1 MSEGIIMYKQE
12 SMKEIQ
18 NNGKVEL
25 LNTILVTGGCGFI
38 GSNFIY
44 I

>member
-1 MSEGIIMYKQE
+1 MDKQE

-25 LNTILVTGGCGFI
+25 LNTILVYWWIAVFI
-38 GSNFIY
+38 GSNFY
-44 I
+44 KLLF